1 MAGVGNLLG
10 KITDP
15 MTVMIGVVRLI
26 DGQMFLIFVRIFKI
40 SLLF

>member
-1 MAGVGNLLG
+1 MIDAGNLLG
-10 KITDP
+10 KITNP

-40 SLLF
+40 SLFF